1 MNYRADIQILR
12 GLAVLFV
19 VCFHMNFEVARSGF
33 LGVDIFFVVSGFLM
47 AVLYDS
53 REKKLFLMR
62 RAQRLLPAYY
72 AVILVTLVVS
82 FLINTKNETDQV
94 VAQALFGAT
103 HTSNIGF
110 WLQNSYFS
118 KSEFNPLLHL
128 WSLSVEIQFYLL
140 IPIFAWFFSKNK
152 YGLVILLMA
161 SLCLCLFVTGKSPK
175 TSFFMMPLRVWEFL
189 VGYGA
194 AIFFTN
200 HGSIR
205 ETAVKWPGAV
215 GMVLLL
221 LIPAINVDGQSL
233 DIVNGHPGLAAIF
246 VTLATGLV
254 LVYGLPNTV
263 VTSAI
268 GRCFEKL
275 GDYSYSIYLAHFPI
289 IVLYLSAPFAG
300 TVLDISTVQDFAVVL
315 VLIAILSILLHKF
328 VEIRFKGTGV
338 WKVSGIYSVLILLF
352 SLILPIMQ
360 KKMLSTEELNIYNAF
375 QDRSAYRCG
384 KLFRISNPN
393 ALSCE
398 LAVSQKDFD
407 KRLLLVGNSHADSI
421 KTALAEVAE
430 ESEVSVHFIV
440 QNNPLMVGGLPAQSV
455 FNEAVAN
462 EIGTIVL
469 HFSPSSVD
477 PEAVRSLVEKAQKVD
492 IEVIYIDPVPVW
504 SENIPELMY
513 EIQQERRSKALVK
526 TKQEYLSDNQ
536 DLDNWISGITS
547 DNFKRMSTVDYFCQ
561 PQCMYQTAVAVP
573 LYFDSGHLT
582 LTGSYVL
589 RNLFLE
595 IVDALEK

>member
-140 IPIFAWFFSKNK
+140 IPIF
-152 YGLVILLMA
+152 
-161 SLCLCLFVTGKSPK
+161 CLCLFVTGKSPK

-200 HGSIR
+200 HGSVR
-205 ETAVKWPGAV
+205 ETAAKWPGAA
-215 GMVLLL
+215 GAALLL

-233 DIVNGHPGLAAIF
+233 DIVNGHPGLAAII

-263 VTSAI
+263 VTSAV

-300 TVLDISTVQDFAVVL
+300 TVLDISTVQDFAVVF
-315 VLIAILSILLHKF
+315 VLIVIASILLHKF
-328 VEIRFKGTGV
+328 VEIRIKGAGV
-338 WKVSGIYSVLILLF
+338 WKLSGICSLLILLF
-352 SLILPIMQ
+352 SLILPVMQ
-360 KKMLSTEELNIYNAF
+360 KMMLSTEELNIYNAF
-375 QDRSAYRCG
+375 QDRSTYRCG
-384 KLFRISNPN
+384 KLFRITNPD

-398 LAVSQKDFD
+398 LTGLRRDIQ
-407 KRLLLVGNSHADSI
+407 KRLMLVGNSHADSI
-421 KTALAEVAE
+421 KTAFSDVARA
-430 ESEVSVHFIV
+430 SKMSLHFIV
-440 QNNPLMVGGLPAQSV
+440 QNDPLMVGGLPANSV
-455 FNEAVAN
+455 LDVAVSKD
-462 EIGTIVL
+462 IDSIVL
-469 HFSPSSVD
+469 HFAPSSVD
-477 PEAVRSLVEKAQKVD
+477 PEAVISLASMAKRHD
-492 IEVIYIDPVPVW
+492 IGVIFIDPIPVW
-504 SENIPELMY
+504 SENIPQMLHQ
-513 EIQQERRSKALVK
+513 ILKGQRSSALVK
-526 TKQEYLSDNQ
+526 TRQEYYLENSD
-536 DLDNWISGITS
+536 LYEWISGTTLN
-547 DNFKRMSTVDYFCQ
+547 NFKRVPTVDYFCQ
-561 PQCMYQTAVAVP
+561 PQCVYQTTDGIP

-582 LTGSYVL
+582 LTGSYIL
-589 RNLFLE
+589 KDLFVE
-595 IVDALEK
+595 IISALKI